1 MIFVS
6 CHRKELYCTMPR
18 VRSALISHPYHLLTP
33 PVSPPPP
40 LSSMLASLCLSYSTH
55 QVAVPLSGLICSV
68 CDFHSSTVASNLL
81 EKNSLELFREIVLRL
96 PVGPHLSMKILN
108 CLFQIVER
116 QYHSSA
122 AAASQQHDSGVQQME
137 ENNALLAIEIL
148 CDVMSKKYLPRNDDG
163 GGEDSG
169 ALVLVELIAQAIGLL
184 QQMSSP
190 ASARNMEDVSTI
202 LPLFEF
208 INLFVE
214 YHIERCMASSLRN
227 QKASSVMEVF
237 LNELSTLTRAC
248 SHPEYLYKVCV
259 IWKGLLED
267 EVAKCAVLQNE
278 NCLQAGFHI
287 FQAGLLQ
294 NNPTLESVCS
304 SSPSFDLLLTISFSS
319 RSPLDSTVY

>member
-1 MIFVS
+1 
-6 CHRKELYCTMPR
+6 
-18 VRSALISHPYHLLTP
+18 
-33 PVSPPPP
+33 
-40 LSSMLASLCLSYSTH
+40 
-55 QVAVPLSGLICSV
+55 VAVPLSSLICNI
-68 CDFHSSTVASNLL
+68 CECHTATVASNLL

-116 QYHSSA
+116 QYHTSTATST
-122 AAASQQHDSGVQQME
+122 QQPHDSGVQQME
-137 ENNALLAIEIL
+137 ENNALLAVEIL
-148 CDVMSKKYLPRNDDG
+148 CDVMSKKYLPRNDEG
-163 GGEDSG
+163 GAGAEDSG
-169 ALVLVELIAQAIGLL
+169 ALVLVELIAQAVGLL

-190 ASARNMEDVSTI
+190 TSTRNMEDISTI

-214 YHIERCMASSLRN
+214 YHIERCMASSLRH
-227 QKASSVMEVF
+227 QKASAVMEVF
-237 LNELSTLTRAC
+237 LNELSNLTRAC

-267 EVAKCAVLQNE
+267 EVAKYAVLQNE

-294 NNPTLESVCS
+294 NNPTLESVRC
-304 SSPSFDLLLTISFSS
+304 F
-319 RSPLDSTVY
+319 SPLPSSHHTPCSD